1 MTCQDAEE
9 LLLESF
15 DEAPA
20 PVLRRALDAHVAGC
34 RECSAFAAQLRVVDT
49 ELAAVLTPPAVPA
62 SLAPGI
68 HARVRRE
75 RIAALAEN
83 LPDIIH
89 LAGCGAATVASAAL
103 LPFDARITIAAG
115 IGLTCITYV
124 FMALVRWSIETTGQ
138 PDWY

>member
-1 MTCQDAEE
+1 MTCREAEE

-15 DEAPA
+15 DEL
-20 PVLRRALDAHVAGC
+20 PVPVVRRALEAHVAGC
-34 RECSAFAAQLRVVDT
+34 RACSAFAAQLRAVDA

-75 RIAALAEN
+75 RITALAEN

-89 LAGCGAATVASAAL
+89 LAGCGAATVVSAAL
-103 LPFDARITIAAG
+103 LPFDAPITVAAG
-115 IGLTCITYV
+115 LGFTCVTYV
-124 FMALVRWSIETTGQ
+124 FMALVRWSIETTAD
-138 PDWY
+138 PDW

>member
-1 MTCQDAEE
+1 MTCHQAEE

-15 DEAPA
+15 DETPA

-34 RECSAFAAQLRVVDT
+34 RGCSAFAAELRAVDT
-49 ELAAVLTPPAVPA
+49 ELAAVLQPPAVPA
-62 SLAPGI
+62 SLAPAVR
-68 HARVRRE
+68 ARVRRE
-75 RIAALAEN
+75 RIAGLAEN

-89 LAGCGAATVASAAL
+89 LAGCGATTVASAAL
-103 LPFDARITIAAG
+103 LPFDPAVTIAAG

>member
-1 MTCQDAEE
+1 MTCHEAEE

-15 DEAPA
+15 DEPPG
-20 PVLRRALDAHVAGC
+20 PVVRRALDAHVAGC
-34 RECSAFAAQLRVVDT
+34 RACSAFAAQLRAVDA

-68 HARVRRE
+68 RTRVRRE

-89 LAGCGAATVASAAL
+89 LAGCGAATVVSAAL

-115 IGLTCITYV
+115 LGFTCVTYV
-124 FMALVRWSIETTGQ
+124 FMAVVRWSIESLDQ
-138 PDWY
+138 PDW

>member
-1 MTCQDAEE
+1 MTCHEAEE

-15 DEAPA
+15 DEPPG
-20 PVLRRALDAHVAGC
+20 PVVRRALDAHVAGC
-34 RECSAFAAQLRVVDT
+34 RACSAFAAQLRAVDAK
-49 ELAAVLTPPAVPA
+49 LAAVLAPPAVPA

-68 HARVRRE
+68 RTRVRRE

-89 LAGCGAATVASAAL
+89 LAGCGAATVVSAAL

-115 IGLTCITYV
+115 LGFTCVTYV
-124 FMALVRWSIETTGQ
+124 FMAVVRWSIESLNQ
-138 PDWY
+138 PDW

>member
-1 MTCQDAEE
+1 MTCHEAEE

-15 DEAPA
+15 DEPPG
-20 PVLRRALDAHVAGC
+20 PVVRRALDAHVAGC
-34 RECSAFAAQLRVVDT
+34 RACSAFAAQLRAVDA

-68 HARVRRE
+68 RTRVRRE

-89 LAGCGAATVASAAL
+89 LAGCGAATVVSAAL

-115 IGLTCITYV
+115 LGFTCVTYV
-124 FMALVRWSIETTGQ
+124 FMAVVRWSIESLNQ
-138 PDWY
+138 PDW

>member
-1 MTCQDAEE
+1 MTCQEAEE

-34 RECSAFAAQLRVVDT
+34 RECSAFAAQLRAVDA
-49 ELAAVLTPPAVPA
+49 ELATVLTPPAVPA
-62 SLAPGI
+62 SLAPAI
-68 HARVRRE
+68 QARVRRE

-89 LAGCGAATVASAAL
+89 LAGCGAATVLSAAL

-115 IGLTCITYV
+115 LGFTCVTYV
-124 FMALVRWSIETTGQ
+124 FMALVRWSIESLDQ
-138 PDWY
+138 PDW

>member
-1 MTCQDAEE
+1 MTCQEAED

-34 RECSAFAAQLRVVDT
+34 HGCSAFAAQLRAVDV
-49 ELAAVLTPPAVPA
+49 ELAAVLQPPAVPA

-83 LPDIIH
+83 LPDLIH
-89 LAGCGAATVASAAL
+89 LAGCGAATVVSAAL
-103 LPFDARITIAAG
+103 LPFDAPITVAAG
-115 IGLTCITYV
+115 LGFTCVTYV
-124 FMALVRWSIETTGQ
+124 FMALVRWSIETTTD
-138 PDWY
+138 PDW

>member
-1 MTCQDAEE
+1 MTCHEAEE

-15 DEAPA
+15 DEP
-20 PVLRRALDAHVAGC
+20 PVTVVRRALDAHVAGC
-34 RECSAFAAQLRVVDT
+34 RACSAFAAQLRAVDA

-68 HARVRRE
+68 RTRVRRE

-89 LAGCGAATVASAAL
+89 LAGCGAATVVSAAL
-103 LPFDARITIAAG
+103 LPYDARITIAAG
-115 IGLTCITYV
+115 LGFTCVTYV
-124 FMALVRWSIETTGQ
+124 FMAVVRWSIESLNQ
-138 PDWY
+138 PDW

>member
-1 MTCQDAEE
+1 MTCHEAEE

-15 DEAPA
+15 DEPPG
-20 PVLRRALDAHVAGC
+20 PVVRRALDAHVAGC
-34 RECSAFAAQLRVVDT
+34 RACSAFAAQLRAVDA
-49 ELAAVLTPPAVPA
+49 ELAAVLAPPAVPA

-68 HARVRRE
+68 RTRVRRE

-89 LAGCGAATVASAAL
+89 LAGCGAATVVSAAL

-115 IGLTCITYV
+115 LGFTCVTYV
-124 FMALVRWSIETTGQ
+124 FMAVVRWSIESLNQ
-138 PDWY
+138 PDW

>member
-1 MTCQDAEE
+1 MTCHEAEE

-15 DEAPA
+15 DEAPSA
-20 PVLRRALDAHVAGC
+20 VVRRALEAHVAGC
-34 RECSAFAAQLRVVDT
+34 RGCSAFAAELRAVDT
-49 ELAAVLTPPAVPA
+49 ELAAVLKPPAVPA

-68 HARVRRE
+68 RARVRRE

-89 LAGCGAATVASAAL
+89 LAGCGATTVASAVL
-103 LPFDARITIAAG
+103 LPFDPAVTIAAG
-115 IGLTCITYV
+115 IGLTCITYG

-138 PDWY
+138 PDW